1 MQQNNSRA
9 IRLKKRYGITPEQW
23 DKMYERQSG
32 ACPICTR
39 RLLKPDNKWGGRAS
53 PVDHDHKTKRVRG
66 ITCNA
71 CNRFKIAKNTA
82 ESAKRLLPYL
92 DSDFDGRYI

>member
-1 MQQNNSRA
+1 MANSRE
-9 IRLKKRYGITPEQW
+9 RSLQSKYGITPEQW
-23 DKMYERQSG
+23 DKMFDRQNG
-32 ACPICTR
+32 LCPICY
-39 RLLKPDNKWGGRAS
+39 KPLRKPGNKWGYRAS

-66 ITCNA
+66 ITCNP

-92 DSDFDGRYI
+92 DSDFDGRKI